1 MTQAP
6 HEFGGEW
13 TDEKLERVRK
23 YLAAYTTIMS
33 KQRFRIAYVDAFAGT
48 GYRSLRHEENPDELM
63 FPEIA
68 EQESQQFLDGSARIA
83 LRVDPRFHKY
93 IFIENDEKR
102 FRELERLRKEF
113 PAVQSD
119 IILVNADANA
129 YLQDWCEN
137 HKWAKHRAVL
147 FLDPYGM
154 EVEWQTIEAVAKTQ
168 AIDLWLLFPLGIAV
182 NRLLRK
188 DGQIDPVMRAKLDR
202 LFGATDWYEVFYRT
216 IKRQGLFGEETRIEK
231 VGGFDAIA
239 AYFVRRLKTVFASVA
254 ENPLPLYNSR
264 NNPLYLLCFAAGN
277 PRGALTAVKIAQNIL
292 KKKNKVKAWQTV
304 QLSNGPNRPG
314 TRSRA
319 ARRSVRDANTVTRS
333 GWPSDCKRWDSRI
346 TPTVSS

>member
-1 MTQAP
+1 MLNC
-6 HEFGGEW
+6 GGFDGEM
-13 TDEKLERVRK
+13 ERVRK

-33 KQRFRIAYVDAFAGT
+33 KQRFRFAYVDAFAGT

-83 LRVDPRFHKY
+83 LQIKPRFDKY
-93 IFIENDEKR
+93 IFIEKDEKR
-102 FRELERLRKEF
+102 FVELKTLESDYEADIQRENE
-113 PAVQSD
+113 
-119 IILVNADANA
+119 DANT
-129 YLQDWCEN
+129 YLQKFCKKNWTKN
-137 HKWAKHRAVL
+137 RAVL

-154 EVEWQTIEAVAKTQ
+154 EVEWKTIEAVAKTQ

-188 DGQIDPVMRAKLDR
+188 DGQIDPIMREKLDR

-216 IKRQGLFGEETRIEK
+216 IKRPGLFGEETHIEK

-239 AYFVRRLKTVFASVA
+239 EYFVRRLKTVFAGVA

-264 NNPLYLLCFAAGN
+264 NNPLYLLFCCRN
-277 PRGALTAVKIAQNIL
+277 PRGARTAVDIAQDIL
-292 KKKNKVKAWQTV
+292 
-304 QLSNGPNRPG
+304 
-314 TRSRA
+314 
-319 ARRSVRDANTVTRS
+319 RR
-333 GWPSDCKRWDSRI
+333 
-346 TPTVSS
+346 